1 MRFVSLFSGCGG
13 LDLGLAEAGFQLV
26 LANEVSKG
34 AAAVLRTVPDA
45 DLGEWN
51 GARDRLKGGE
61 VVTADIHDL
70 LNSERL
76 REFEGI
82 DLVCA
87 GPPCFPAETLVL
99 TSDGHKPIS
108 EVRAGDSVLTHRGR
122 WRNVARTGS
131 HVSDTLTVKGQ
142 GSAVEATP
150 EHPFYT
156 RTRTTQSTRRNGQ
169 YARVTRTTEPAWTA
183 ASSLERGQFWA
194 LASAVEPLPVP
205 EVNDS
210 RFAMNTDFWWLA
222 GRWVADGHVRSKR
235 SKMEVHWACGKA
247 KFKAMSEKMA
257 ASGLPWHASET
268 RTVQRVTVCSTA
280 FGGWLLEHFG
290 SGAAAKRLP
299 AWLLGMPAEHRVAFL
314 AGYAAGDGCLR
325 TVKGHEHAKAVT
337 VSHALAT
344 GLVTLIAGL
353 GWTPSLQ
360 FTRTP
365 DTTVIEGRTV
375 NQLDYW
381 TVSWRDRATPQVM
394 HTPGH
399 LWTQVREV
407 SACRAGVVV
416 YNLEVEEDN
425 TFTANGVIVHN
436 CQGFSVAGYMD
447 PDDERSQLV
456 FRFMDAVGQAR
467 PRAFI
472 MENVAALTGSRWKLV
487 LDRLR
492 RQAGGLGYKSWVAVA
507 NARSHGV
514 PQDRERMF
522 LIGLRPG
529 LAAPRLPA
537 KQETPSALAALR
549 AVHAA
554 PGGPDAVPN
563 ARITLARNPVLRQSP
578 YAGML
583 LNGGGRVIDLRRPAP
598 TLPATM
604 GGNRTPVI
612 DLGQLEDDAAP
623 WIEGY
628 HADLMAG
635 EPPLARLP
643 ASARMRRL
651 TLREAAA
658 LSAFPP
664 CYPFSGSAT
673 QQFRQV
679 GNAVP
684 PPLAR
689 AVGEAV
695 ARSLGGATAGSW

>member
-1 MRFVSLFSGCGG
+1 MRFISLFAGCGG

-26 LANEVSKG
+26 LANEASKG
-34 AAAVLRTVPDA
+34 AAAVLRTVPEA

-61 VVTADIHDL
+61 VVTGDVHDL

-76 REFEGI
+76 REYQGI
-82 DLVCA
+82 DLVCG
-87 GPPCFPAETLVL
+87 GPP
-99 TSDGHKPIS
+99 
-108 EVRAGDSVLTHRGR
+108 
-122 WRNVARTGS
+122 
-131 HVSDTLTVKGQ
+131 
-142 GSAVEATP
+142 
-150 EHPFYT
+150 
-156 RTRTTQSTRRNGQ
+156 
-169 YARVTRTTEPAWTA
+169 
-183 ASSLERGQFWA
+183 
-194 LASAVEPLPVP
+194 
-205 EVNDS
+205 
-210 RFAMNTDFWWLA
+210 
-222 GRWVADGHVRSKR
+222 
-235 SKMEVHWACGKA
+235 
-247 KFKAMSEKMA
+247 
-257 ASGLPWHASET
+257 
-268 RTVQRVTVCSTA
+268 
-280 FGGWLLEHFG
+280 
-290 SGAAAKRLP
+290 
-299 AWLLGMPAEHRVAFL
+299 
-314 AGYAAGDGCLR
+314 
-325 TVKGHEHAKAVT
+325 
-337 VSHALAT
+337 
-344 GLVTLIAGL
+344 
-353 GWTPSLQ
+353 
-360 FTRTP
+360 
-365 DTTVIEGRTV
+365 
-375 NQLDYW
+375 
-381 TVSWRDRATPQVM
+381 
-394 HTPGH
+394 
-399 LWTQVREV
+399 
-407 SACRAGVVV
+407 
-416 YNLEVEEDN
+416 
-425 TFTANGVIVHN
+425 

-472 MENVAALTGSRWKLV
+472 MENVAALAGSRWKLV

-522 LIGLRPG
+522 LVGLRPG

-537 KQETPSALAALR
+537 RQEPPGALAALR

-554 PGGPDAVPN
+554 PAGPDSVPN

-651 TLREAAA
+651 SLREAAA

-664 CYPFSGSAT
+664 HYPFSGSAT

-695 ARSLGGATAGSW
+695 ARSLGGATLEPW